1 MLWQEALAK
10 RGRVGSR
17 VSNILGMLLP
27 LVGRVMQCT
36 RLSPAD
42 WARAVSLVLSQ
53 QQVAKQQAVGMHV
66 WFVMLLSPVQLSD
79 MLGL

>member
-17 VSNILGMLLP
+17 VSNILGILP

-42 WARAVSLVLSQ
+42 WARGVSLVLSQ